1 MGKAEENSLTII
13 DNIQREARIRAFSK
27 EGAITMIDMITELV
41 EKDPMIIT
49 PTTKD
54 INDLFIMNLDVNI
67 DR

>member
-1 MGKAEENSLTII
+1 MGRAEESSLIII
-13 DNIQREARIRAFSK
+13 DNIQRETRTKAFSK
-27 EGAITMIDMITELV
+27 EGPITMIDMITELV